1 METIIRD
8 SGNNNTPSTE
18 TDAAPH
24 WFVLRFLYRDQPRV
38 RARFEADQIETFCP
52 KQLIVTQRHGKRIKV
67 WRPILW
73 DLLFAH
79 ATRTELDPYVAAYD
93 NFQYR
98 YKTGG
103 AYREPLTVPDEQMDR
118 FMEAVAGSANPL
130 YFTPQELNVA
140 KGTRVR
146 LIGGRMDGMEGILLK
161 VKGARAKRLVIEIP
175 DTLIAAVEVDADL
188 IEVLA

>member
-1 METIIRD
+1 METTALRAR
-8 SGNNNTPSTE
+8 
-18 TDAAPH
+18 TDGASDTAPQ

-38 RARFEADQIETFCP
+38 RERLEAGRIEIYCP
-52 KQLIVTQRHGKRIKV
+52 KQLIVTRRRGKQVRV
-67 WRPILW
+67 WKPILW

-79 ATRTELDPYVAAYD
+79 ATRAELDPYVAAYD

-98 YKTGG
+98 YKSGG
-103 AYREPLTVPDEQMDR
+103 AYREPLTVPEEQMTR
-118 FMEAVAGSANPL
+118 FMEAVEGSEKPL
-130 YFTPQELNVA
+130 YFTPQELQAA

-146 LIGGRMDGMEGILLK
+146 LIGGRMDGREGILLK
-161 VKGARAKRLVIEIP
+161 VKGARERRLIVEIP